1 MKIREFKSED
11 YPIYKTLTTR
21 NFRVNDQ
28 YTTPKE
34 LAVKDL
40 DGYLLRFSEN

>member
-34 LAVKDL
+34 LAHIVE
-40 DGYLLRFSEN
+40 GNYL